1 MARMDRMEPKV
12 LTTMMTA
19 FACANIAPETDWGLL
34 CLFPLIQSVLA
45 RIFAFLLDWKESA
58 LSPQETYTLVT
69 S

>member
-19 FACANIAPETDWGLL
+19 FACANIAPGTGDILL
-34 CLFPLIQSVLA
+34 CLFPYNLCWQCL
-45 RIFAFLLDWKESA
+45 LLDCLKESA